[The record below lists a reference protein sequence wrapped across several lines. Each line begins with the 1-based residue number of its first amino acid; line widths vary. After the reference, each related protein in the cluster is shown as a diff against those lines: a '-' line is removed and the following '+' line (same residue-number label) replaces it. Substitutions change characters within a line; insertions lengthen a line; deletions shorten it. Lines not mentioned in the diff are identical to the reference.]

1 MHYNLI
7 KSRNRRYLE
16 ELKDRGHE
24 MPIVY
29 DAVNI
34 IQHTEWV
41 INKPVFDVFEHFLKH
56 NISLGKLPV
65 NPETIEFPPKPVDI
79 ATNVEARLAWKKL
92 AKPIHKLQKTQGSKF
107 LQVHAIKTIAKIYI
121 DLDKSFF
128 FPQQMDFRVRIYPVP
143 SMLNPQGADYARALL
158 RFKWGKKMGSNENFD
173 YFAVNGANLYGVVD
187 KEDLETRRQ
196 WVIDNSEQILSTATN
211 PLEDTWWS
219 KADKPFCFLA
229 WAMEYKAFADS
240 EFDAEFITTLPIQAD
255 CSNSGLQHYS
265 AMMRDEVG
273 GKATNLIPAD
283 KPNDVYREVADK
295 VVEKLKLFD
304 KDIGEY
310 LSRYEGK
317 KKLEVDANCP
327 KLWLHYGVDRKLCK
341 KPVMCL
347 PYGLKRYSSRRYIE
361 DHVLRELQERNTP
374 HPFGDDLFKASQF
387 LNRIVWESIGE
398 VVVGAREVMKFL
410 QDVSS
415 LVSSENLPITWTTPL
430 NFPIMMLNY
439 EMESKRVKT
448 KMGDQIVK
456 LTIQSE
462 TDKIS
467 RKKSRQ
473 SVAPNWIHSLDASC
487 LQLAVTKARAAG
499 IDSFSMIHDSF
510 GVLAPDYK
518 IMAECIRDAFCEIY
532 KEDVLKKWADEMYAM
547 LSPKNQRKFPPLP
560 KKGNLDLDLVKNS
573 VFFCI

>member
-1 MHYNLI
+1 
-7 KSRNRRYLE
+7 
-16 ELKDRGHE
+16 
-24 MPIVY
+24 
-29 DAVNI
+29 
-34 IQHTEWV
+34 
-41 INKPVFDVFEHFLKH
+41 
-56 NISLGKLPV
+56 
-65 NPETIEFPPKPVDI
+65 
-79 ATNVEARLAWKKL
+79 
-92 AKPIHKLQKTQGSKF
+92 
-107 LQVHAIKTIAKIYI
+107 
-121 DLDKSFF
+121 
-128 FPQQMDFRVRIYPVP
+128 MDFRLRIYPVP

-173 YFAVNGANLYGVVD
+173 AYAVYGANLYGVVD
-187 KEDLETRRQ
+187 KEDLATRKQ
-196 WVIDNSEQILSTATN
+196 WVIDNSEQIISTATN

-229 WAMEYKAFADS
+229 WAMEYKLFSDS
-240 EFDAEFITTLPIQAD
+240 EFDAEFITTIPIQAD

-273 GKATNLIPAD
+273 GKATNLIPSN
-283 KPNDVYREVADK
+283 KPSDVYNEVADK
-295 VVEKLKLFD
+295 VKEKLD
-304 KDIGEY
+304 KYDGNIGEY
-310 LSRYEGK
+310 ILHY
-317 KKLEVDANCP
+317 DAKQADENLP
-327 KLWLHYGVDRKLCK
+327 KLWKAYGINRKLCK

-347 PYGLKRYSSRRYIE
+347 PYGLKRYSCRQYIE

-374 HPFGDDLFKASQF
+374 HPFGNDLFKASQF
-387 LNRIVWESIGE
+387 LTKIVWESIGE

-410 QDVSS
+410 QEVSG

-467 RKKSRQ
+467 RRKSRQ
-473 SVAPNWIHSLDASC
+473 SVAPNLIHSLDASV
-487 LQLAVTKARAAG
+487 LQLAVTKAKAAG

-510 GVLAPDYK
+510 GVLAPDYS

-532 KEDVLKKWADEMYAM
+532 KDDVLKKWADEMYAM
-547 LSPKNQRKFPPLP
+547 LSPKNQKKFPSLP
-560 KKGNLDLDLVKNS
+560 VKGNLDLDLVRKS